1 MSKKEQAN
9 NNLKNSFNNIKIL
22 IKLYCSEEEIKQKM
36 NDNSVVPQVI
46 DYNMIFIKKN
56 LMKKYKEIMNYK
68 DLLNVIKSNN
78 NILNCITSNNKINY
92 NNLNDS
98 TILKIINQ
106 IPSDLINKIEN
117 VDKKKLITE
126 LKVENMKEWKFNYK
140 PIKREK
146 EIIVKYLEKFEI
158 INNDILNSFKT
169 QEVEITDYFYADCIF
184 GDNKVFFVLK
194 DKNWFCYQ
202 IGFFDKSGIFTIEY
216 LFIKN
221 EIEDSSKFIKELS
234 KIGIKKLIQTFN
246 EKEKEKK
253 VPIGNKDINFIK
265 VSTHN
270 IIVKHNPK
278 GGLIVAIPSKISYNK
293 HKETKNKIKA
303 LAWLSIFLKK
313 AEEISNNIDIINHN
327 KDDLYLLNAKFL
339 ENPFYKEVN
348 KFIIENE
355 LIQNKL
361 KDIKIDDLSLDYID
375 KIFTEL
381 NENKLKELEN
391 NNILKKNENITGP
404 FEPKIKLRS
413 IGPKKYLEVYIDFV
427 IITKR
432 ILIEL
437 TNIFHFNVQ
446 KQSFNI
452 DSFNENELI
461 KINNFGKMKYGFFI
475 NNNNE
480 VNERLLDE
488 KKNNNE
494 VKDNNVGKIIELMEK
509 LENKEK
515 ELKEFKSKLPF
526 ELNKDEKIMNVIIKS
541 NDQRILFPIICKNT
555 DLFIRLE
562 SELYKVEEYK
572 NYKEEDN
579 YFLINGNKINKYS
592 TLEENGIKNNDIIL
606 LIKIDN
612 DL

>member
-9 NNLKNSFNNIKIL
+9 DNIKNSFNNIKIL
-22 IKLYCSEEEIKQKM
+22 IKLFFSEEEIKQKM
-36 NDNSVVPQVI
+36 NDNSAIPQVI
-46 DYNMIFIKKN
+46 DYDMVFIKKN
-56 LMKKYKEIMNYK
+56 LMNKYKEIMNYK
-68 DLLNVIKSNN
+68 DLLNFIKSNN
-78 NILNCITSNNKINY
+78 DILNCITLNKKINY

-98 TILKIINQ
+98 NILKIINQ
-106 IPSDLINKIEN
+106 MPKDLINKIEN

-126 LKVENMKEWKFNYK
+126 LKVESMKEWKFNYEK
-140 PIKREK
+140 IKREK
-146 EIIVKYLEKFEI
+146 EFIVKYLEKFEI

-169 QEVEITDYFYADCIF
+169 QDVEITDYFYGDCIF

-202 IGFFDKSGIFTIEY
+202 IGFFEKSGIFTIEY
-216 LFIKN
+216 LFMKN
-221 EIEDSSKFIKELS
+221 EIEDSSKFIKDLS
-234 KIGIKKLIQTFN
+234 KIGIKKLIQTFK

-253 VPIGNKDINFIK
+253 VQIGNKDINFVK
-265 VSTHN
+265 VSTHD

-278 GGLIVAIPSKISYNK
+278 GGLILAIPSKISYNK
-293 HKETKNKIKA
+293 HKEIRNKIKA
-303 LAWLSIFLKK
+303 LALLSIFLKK
-313 AEEISNNIDIINHN
+313 AEEIYNNIDIINHN

-355 LIQNKL
+355 LIQKKL
-361 KDIKIDDLSLDYID
+361 KDIKINDLSLDYME
-375 KIFTEL
+375 KMFTEL
-381 NENKLKELEN
+381 NENKLKELES

-404 FEPKIKLRS
+404 FEPKIKLIP
-413 IGPKKYLEVYIDFV
+413 IGPKKYLEVYVDFV

-480 VNERLLDE
+480 ANERLLDE
-488 KKNNNE
+488 KIINNETNNNM
-494 VKDNNVGKIIELMEK
+494 GKIIELMEK

-515 ELKEFKSKLPF
+515 ELKELKSKLPF
-526 ELNKDEKIMNVIIKS
+526 ELNKDEKIMNVIIRS
-541 NDQRILFPIICKNT
+541 NDQRVLFPIICKNT

-579 YFLINGNKINKYS
+579 YFLINGNKINKYN

-606 LIKIDN
+606 LVKLDN
-612 DL
+612 DF

>member
-9 NNLKNSFNNIKIL
+9 DNIKNSFNNIKIL
-22 IKLYCSEEEIKQKM
+22 IKLFFSEEEIKQKM
-36 NDNSVVPQVI
+36 NDNSVIPQVI
-46 DYNMIFIKKN
+46 DYDMVFIKKN
-56 LMKKYKEIMNYK
+56 LMNKYKEIMNYK
-68 DLLNVIKSNN
+68 DLLNFIKSNN
-78 NILNCITSNNKINY
+78 DILNCITLNKKINY

-98 TILKIINQ
+98 NILKIINQ
-106 IPSDLINKIEN
+106 MPKDLINKIEN

-126 LKVENMKEWKFNYK
+126 LKVESMKEWKFNYEK
-140 PIKREK
+140 IKREK
-146 EIIVKYLEKFEI
+146 EFIVKYLEKFEI

-169 QEVEITDYFYADCIF
+169 QDVEITDYFYGDCIF

-202 IGFFDKSGIFTIEY
+202 IGFFEKSGIFTIEY
-216 LFIKN
+216 LFMKN
-221 EIEDSSKFIKELS
+221 EIEDSSKFIKDLS
-234 KIGIKKLIQTFN
+234 KIGIKKLIQTFK

-253 VPIGNKDINFIK
+253 VQIGNKDINFVK
-265 VSTHN
+265 VSTHD

-278 GGLIVAIPSKISYNK
+278 GGLILAIPSKISYNK
-293 HKETKNKIKA
+293 HKEIRNKIKA
-303 LAWLSIFLKK
+303 LALLSIFLKK
-313 AEEISNNIDIINHN
+313 AEEIYNNIDIINHN

-355 LIQNKL
+355 LIQKKL
-361 KDIKIDDLSLDYID
+361 KDIKINDLSLDYME
-375 KIFTEL
+375 KMFTEL
-381 NENKLKELEN
+381 NENKLKELES

-404 FEPKIKLRS
+404 FEPKIKLIP
-413 IGPKKYLEVYIDFV
+413 IGPKKYLEVYVDFV

-480 VNERLLDE
+480 ANERLLDE
-488 KKNNNE
+488 KIINNETNNNM
-494 VKDNNVGKIIELMEK
+494 GKIIELMEK

-515 ELKEFKSKLPF
+515 ELKELKSKLPF
-526 ELNKDEKIMNVIIKS
+526 ELNKDEKIMNVIIRS
-541 NDQRILFPIICKNT
+541 NDQRVLFPIICKNT

-579 YFLINGNKINKYS
+579 YFLINGNKINKYN

-606 LIKIDN
+606 LVKLDN
-612 DL
+612 DF

>member
-9 NNLKNSFNNIKIL
+9 DNIKNSFNNIKIL
-22 IKLYCSEEEIKQKM
+22 IKLFFSEEEIKQKM
-36 NDNSVVPQVI
+36 NDNSVIPQVI
-46 DYNMIFIKKN
+46 DYDMVFIKKN
-56 LMKKYKEIMNYK
+56 LMNKYKEIMNYK
-68 DLLNVIKSNN
+68 DLLNFIKSNN
-78 NILNCITSNNKINY
+78 DILNCITLNKKINY

-98 TILKIINQ
+98 NILKIINQ
-106 IPSDLINKIEN
+106 IPKDLINKIEN

-126 LKVENMKEWKFNYK
+126 LKVESMKEWKFNYEK
-140 PIKREK
+140 IKREK
-146 EIIVKYLEKFEI
+146 EFIVKYLEKFEI

-169 QEVEITDYFYADCIF
+169 QDVEITDYFYGDCIF

-202 IGFFDKSGIFTIEY
+202 IGFFEKSGIFTIEY
-216 LFIKN
+216 LFMKN
-221 EIEDSSKFIKELS
+221 EIEDSSKFIKDLS
-234 KIGIKKLIQTFN
+234 KIGIKKLIQTFK

-253 VPIGNKDINFIK
+253 VQIGNKDISFVK
-265 VSTHN
+265 VSTHD

-278 GGLIVAIPSKISYNK
+278 GGLILAIPSKISYNK
-293 HKETKNKIKA
+293 HKEIRNKIKA
-303 LAWLSIFLKK
+303 LALLSIFLKK
-313 AEEISNNIDIINHN
+313 AEEIYNNIDIINHN

-355 LIQNKL
+355 LIQKKL
-361 KDIKIDDLSLDYID
+361 KDIKINDLSLDYME
-375 KIFTEL
+375 KMFTEL
-381 NENKLKELEN
+381 NENKLKELES

-404 FEPKIKLRS
+404 FEPKIKLIP

-480 VNERLLDE
+480 ANERLLDE
-488 KKNNNE
+488 KIINNDTNNNM
-494 VKDNNVGKIIELMEK
+494 GKIIELMEK

-515 ELKEFKSKLPF
+515 ELKELKSKLPF
-526 ELNKDEKIMNVIIKS
+526 ELNKDEKIMNVIIRS
-541 NDQRILFPIICKNT
+541 NDQRVLFPIICKNT

-579 YFLINGNKINKYS
+579 YFLINGNKINKYN

-606 LIKIDN
+606 LVKLDN
-612 DL
+612 DF